1 MFPIRVTFDVIDF
14 AFALTDFVLFG
25 LGHELPIGRNFD
37 VAGLD
42 DF

>member
-1 MFPIRVTFDVIDF
+1 MFPIRVPFDLILLLLLLLLIVI
-14 AFALTDFVLFG
+14 FG
-25 LGHELPIGRNFD
+25 LGHELPIRRNFD

>member
-1 MFPIRVTFDVIDF
+1 MFSIRVTFDVIDF
-14 AFALTDFVLFG
+14 AFALADSAVFG

>member
-1 MFPIRVTFDVIDF
+1 MFSILVTFDVIDF
-14 AFALTDFVLFG
+14 ALTDSALFG

-37 VAGLD
+37 VVGLD